1 MITVISMMIVEI
13 YDDENDSNENIIE
26 VNVDDNSIDIIIT
39 KSL

>member
-13 YDDENDSNENIIE
+13 YYDENDSNENIIE

>member
-1 MITVISMMIVEI
+1 MMIVEI

>member
-1 MITVISMMIVEI
+1 MMIVEI
-13 YDDENDSNENIIE
+13 YYDENDSNENIIE